1 MKPFLIVFI
10 AISSLFSETYGQD
23 YKLENLKIEDKKRLR
38 FGYYIGLNSVGA
50 KVTYLASALPTP
62 PDEVPFRL
70 LVKPKPSFDV
80 GLLADV
86 RINEFVNIRFH
97 PGVAFVERE
106 IRFPFKE
113 TPTTSKL
120 LIERIV
126 KSNYVRFP
134 LGIKLNTRRIRNTRP
149 FLMGSM
155 SYNINITSEETNSED
170 NESGTFRM
178 KRNMYAWEFA
188 IGTDIYFPYFKF
200 TPSIHGLFALNNEIV
215 PDEDPSSRFTE
226 HIASMKS
233 RGIFLRFTF
242 E

>member
-1 MKPFLIVFI
+1 MKPILILIIV
-10 AISSLFSETYGQD
+10 LFSMFSVTYGQD
-23 YKLENLKIEDKKRLR
+23 HKLENLKIEDKKRFR

-50 KVTYLASALPTP
+50 KMKYLPNPSGQ
-62 PDEVPFRL
+62 PFRL
-70 LVKPKPSFDV
+70 LIKPKPSFDV

-86 RINEFVNIRFH
+86 RINEFLNIRFH

-106 IRFPFKE
+106 IKFPFSE
-113 TPTTSKL
+113 ESYSKSL
-120 LIERIV
+120 VERNV

-134 LGIKLNTRRIRNTRP
+134 LGIKLNSRRIRNARP

-155 SYNINITSEETNSED
+155 SYNINITSEETNPED
-170 NESGTFRM
+170 NTSGTFRM

-188 IGTDIYFPYFKF
+188 IGTEIYLPFFKF
-200 TPSIHGLFALNNEIV
+200 TPSVHGLFALNNEIV
-215 PDEDPSSRFTE
+215 PDNIPNSDFTK

-233 RGIFLRFTF
+233 RGVFLRFTF

>member
-1 MKPFLIVFI
+1 MKPFLT
-10 AISSLFSETYGQD
+10 ISLTLFSIFCVIYAQD
-23 YKLENLKIEDKKRLR
+23 QNIENLKTDDKKLLR

-50 KVTYLASALPTP
+50 KMEYLPTTSGQ
-62 PDEVPFRL
+62 PFRL

-80 GLLADV
+80 GLLADL

-106 IRFPFKE
+106 IRFPFEE
-113 TPTTSKL
+113 TPATSIL

-134 LGIKLNTRRIRNTRP
+134 LGIKLNTRRIRNARP

-155 SYNINITSEETNSED
+155 SYNINITSEETNKED
-170 NESGTFRM
+170 NTSGTFRM

-188 IGTDIYFPYFKF
+188 IGTDIYLPYFKF

-215 PDEDPSSRFTE
+215 PDNDPNSDFTK

>member
-1 MKPFLIVFI
+1 MKPFLTAFLV
-10 AISSLFSETYGQD
+10 LFSMFSSIYGQD
-23 YKLENLKIEDKKRLR
+23 YNLENLKTDDKKRFR
-38 FGYYIGLNSVGA
+38 FGYYLGLNLVGA

-70 LVKPKPSFDV
+70 AVKPKPSFDV

-106 IRFPFKE
+106 IRFPFEE
-113 TPTTSKL
+113 TPTTSKPL
-120 LIERIV
+120 RV

-134 LGIKLNTRRIRNTRP
+134 LGVKFNTRRIRNARP
-149 FLMGSM
+149 FVMGSV
-155 SYNINITSEETNSED
+155 SYNINITSEETNPDD
-170 NESGTFRM
+170 NNSGTFRM

-188 IGTDIYFPYFKF
+188 IGTDIYLPYFKF

-215 PDEDPSSRFTE
+215 PDKDPNSDFTK

-233 RGIFLRFTF
+233 RGVFLRFTF

>member
-1 MKPFLIVFI
+1 MKSFLIVFI

-23 YKLENLKIEDKKRLR
+23 YKLENLKTEDKKRLR
-38 FGYYIGLNSVGA
+38 FGYYLGLNSVGA

-62 PDEVPFRL
+62 PDEFPFRL

-106 IRFPFKE
+106 MTFQFKDK
-113 TPTTSKL
+113 TSEDPS
-120 LIERIV
+120 II